1 MPWLTLGSG
10 AMVAQRPLEPLI
22 LVRVQAPQ
30 FNLHL
35 WEAGLNYD
43 KRNSS
48 EESIIKRAGRVC
60 NFPAR

>member
-30 FNLHL
+30 LIFL
-35 WEAGLNYD
+35 EP
-43 KRNSS
+43 KRTG
-48 EESIIKRAGRVC
+48 IDYQ
-60 NFPAR
+60 FPD